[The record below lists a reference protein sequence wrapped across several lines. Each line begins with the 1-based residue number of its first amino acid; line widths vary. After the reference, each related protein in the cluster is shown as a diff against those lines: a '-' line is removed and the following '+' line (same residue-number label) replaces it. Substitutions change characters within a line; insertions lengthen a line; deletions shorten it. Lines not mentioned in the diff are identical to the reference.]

1 MNRGK
6 AWVRRVGIAGCALAI
21 PWITAV
27 TGAGCT
33 FGGSDLYA
41 DKSQAVG
48 ADGGADGGSE
58 ATAGGDGQTSSL
70 PDVSGS
76 WAQRWVVG
84 SIDTMPVI
92 GDVQAS
98 TKSLMRVQVEQRGA
112 DLLMRVETCLVEV
125 DSGTEIIQE
134 VIPDAFVAS
143 LGISVRAVWLERQ
156 GSRYRFVQPR
166 AYELRGVRLLD
177 VAGEAL
183 PTSAQDPRVY
193 DQDVDG
199 RPGVTVRVT
208 GLVDGEVWVAQRDSH
223 EVEGEVVS
231 LDRIE
236 GRIRWLKEQAILGAD
251 NPLLESPLPSVPDPN
266 PDRSTMVMVRTSED
280 MQCAGIV
287 AQEAELFGEQG
298 GGG

>member
-1 MNRGK
+1 MSRCK
-6 AWVRRVGIAGCALAI
+6 AWVRGVGMACSALGA
-21 PWITAV
+21 PWIV
-27 TGAGCT
+27 GVSGGACT
-33 FGGSDLYA
+33 FGGTDLYA

-48 ADGGADGGSE
+48 ADGGADSGSD
-58 ATAGGDGQTSSL
+58 ATAGGDGPDSSL
-70 PDVSGS
+70 PDVSGT
-76 WAQRWVVG
+76 WAQRRVVG

-125 DSGTEIIQE
+125 DSGTEIIDE
-134 VIPDAFVAS
+134 IIPDAFVAS
-143 LGISVRAVWLERQ
+143 LGVSVHAAWLERRE
-156 GSRYRFVQPR
+156 GRYGFMQPR

-183 PTSAQDPRVY
+183 PTSAQDARVY
-193 DQDVDG
+193 DQDMDG

-236 GRIRWLKEQAILGAD
+236 GRVRFLKEQAILGAD

-266 PDRSTMVMVRTSED
+266 PDRSTMVMVRTSEE

-298 GGG
+298 GGL

>member
-1 MNRGK
+1 
-6 AWVRRVGIAGCALAI
+6 
-21 PWITAV
+21 
-27 TGAGCT
+27 
-33 FGGSDLYA
+33 
-41 DKSQAVG
+41 
-48 ADGGADGGSE
+48 
-58 ATAGGDGQTSSL
+58 
-70 PDVSGS
+70 
-76 WAQRWVVG
+76 VVG